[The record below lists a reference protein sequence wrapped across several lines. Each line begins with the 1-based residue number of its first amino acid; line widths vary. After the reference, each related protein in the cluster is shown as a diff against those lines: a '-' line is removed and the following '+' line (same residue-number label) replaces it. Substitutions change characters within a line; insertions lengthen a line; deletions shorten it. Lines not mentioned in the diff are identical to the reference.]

1 MTTLSRHRRH
11 TRGLTLLEVM
21 IIIAVLVLMT
31 GIGFSTFGALK
42 GTQLR
47 TQTNKIAAAVR
58 HTFNRSVATGLY
70 MRMVVDIDG
79 DAYWVEASA
88 VPQFLMVEKR
98 EEGDDDQGR
107 DAKEREKEEEAARR
121 AQDDD
126 APPPPQRER
135 FQEDGVIQRVALEK
149 GIGIDGVYTS
159 GQEDVFR
166 SGKAY
171 IHFFPNGFVEPSM
184 IYTTDG
190 EEAFFTLVVSPLTG
204 KVTRRVGKVDP
215 DRDFGRP
222 EDEEEEGR

>member
-1 MTTLSRHRRH
+1 MTVVSRSRRL
-11 TRGLTLLEVM
+11 RGLTLLEVM
-21 IIIAVLVLMT
+21 IVLAVLILMT

-47 TQTNKIAAAVR
+47 TQTNKIAAAIR

-70 MRMVVDIDG
+70 MRMVVDVDG
-79 DAYWVEASA
+79 DAYWVEASE
-88 VPQFLMVEKR
+88 VPQFLMAEKR
-98 EEGDDDQGR
+98 KEGEDDQGR
-107 DAKEREKEEEAARR
+107 DAREVEKEEEEARR
-121 AQDDD
+121 ARDDD
-126 APPPPQRER
+126 APPPPQRQR
-135 FQEDGVIQRVALEK
+135 FQEDGVIQRVAMEK

-190 EEAFFTLVVSPLTG
+190 EEAFFTLVVAPLTG